1 MDAFE
6 DEQCLREA
14 VLRGEPGAAE
24 ALFDRVFDALYSHV
38 CASLGGDH
46 HAAEDVVSETLIA
59 GLRGLPGFRGDS
71 SLLTWFRR
79 IAERKVADR
88 ARRRRPEV
96 LEVIV
101 GDNGELDDLLGA
113 ARAAGG
119 SALEDLASEE
129 LRRLVCK
136 ALDDLPPRHG
146 TVLRWKYYD
155 ESSLGEI
162 ALRLHV
168 SPTAA
173 ERRLARARAALAT
186 LLRRRRINL

>member
-6 DEQCLREA
+6 DEQGLREA

-46 HAAEDVVSETLIA
+46 HAAEDVLSEALTA

-79 IAERKVADR
+79 IAARRVADR

-96 LEVIV
+96 LEGVV
-101 GDNGELDDLLGA
+101 GGNGELDELVGA

-119 SALEDLASEE
+119 SPLEDLASEE
-129 LRRLVCK
+129 MRRQVCK
-136 ALDDLPPRHG
+136 ALDDLPARHG

-155 ESSLGEI
+155 ETTRRDPGPPVH
-162 ALRLHV
+162 AC
-168 SPTAA
+168 PTPAG
-173 ERRLARARAALAT
+173 RRLARARAALAS
-186 LLRRRRINL
+186 LLRK